1 VAHGAAFAKG
11 VLGLAPPPC
20 LGEEALLKMG
30 LLGTAGLA
38 HGRGG
43 GEDGGGAAA
52 AERDGGG
59 WTNPAQRASGGLGE
73 LTGAAWLA
81 RMARESGEG
90 GGGAGGDELDGR
102 VGNAW
107 DYGMPAK
114 HGGGG
119 GGGGG
124 KGKGSGKGGKGKGG
138 KGKGGGGKGGG
149 GNGKPFSRPRAG
161 GVSKQKAGRGG
172 GKKKR

>member
-1 VAHGAAFAKG
+1 MVAHGAAFAKG

-119 GGGGG
+119 GG